1 MFLKGEP
8 RRIDGIAHGDGFYAL
23 GVGRE
28 APEALF
34 AFGAGPRERVRY
46 VERDIDKDLRLQLRD
61 EPARDRLSVVI
72 VTGPSGAGKSRTLSE
87 ALADVLPDAS
97 LVVPKDAANL
107 VWLGQSGGP
116 TGRSPRWVVWLDDL
130 ERFVRAGQEGLNK
143 ETLSTFQT
151 WSRPPLIVATAGGRG
166 LVASREATLRSD
178 LQAELL
184 SLPEVKVLLLGD
196 ALSQEER
203 SRLESVPGIE
213 GDAPAQI
220 ATNGFGQ
227 FMSGGA
233 VARLL
238 LDVPAPNP
246 RLGFGPIARALSN
259 TVMQSEPRFA
269 IGIRRLGVWQDDP
282 DAGDR
287 GEAALRRGDLCP
299 VRRLAL

>member
-1 MFLKGEP
+1 MADQFPSVGHVPEGRAL

-46 VERDIDKDLRLQLRD
+46 VERDIDEDLRLQLRD

-130 ERFVRAGQEGLNK
+130 ERFVRAGQEGAGLGNA
-143 ETLSTFQT
+143 ERVSDV
-151 WSRPPLIVATAGGRG
+151 VAAPVDRRDRRRQGLGGLAGGH
-166 LVASREATLRSD
+166 
-178 LQAELL
+178 
-184 SLPEVKVLLLGD
+184 
-196 ALSQEER
+196 
-203 SRLESVPGIE
+203 
-213 GDAPAQI
+213 
-220 ATNGFGQ
+220 
-227 FMSGGA
+227 
-233 VARLL
+233 
-238 LDVPAPNP
+238 
-246 RLGFGPIARALSN
+246 
-259 TVMQSEPRFA
+259 
-269 IGIRRLGVWQDDP
+269 
-282 DAGDR
+282 
-287 GEAALRRGDLCP
+287 AALRSP
-299 VRRLAL
+299 S